1 MDDQKPL
8 LRNPGIFPAD
18 EELRIVFGKEVFR
31 KYKELMNTLT
41 SDQFGLKPEW
51 NYYKDGKAWL
61 CKVIYKKK
69 TIFWLSVWKN
79 SFKIVFYFT
88 EKTRSGVLE
97 LDIKETIK
105 NKFANTQASG
115 KLIPLIFEMDG
126 KEQLDD
132 LLRISKYKM
141 NLK

>member
-41 SDQFGLKPEW
+41 DDQFGLKPEW

-61 CKVIYKKK
+61 C
-69 TIFWLSVWKN
+69 N
-79 SFKIVFYFT
+79 SFIRRKPYFGFPFG
-88 EKTRSGVLE
+88 R
-97 LDIKETIK
+97 
-105 NKFANTQASG
+105 
-115 KLIPLIFEMDG
+115 IPLKLFFILPKKRVQGF
-126 KEQLDD
+126 LNW
-132 LLRISKYKM
+132 I
-141 NLK
+141 

>member
-1 MDDQKPL
+1 MDDQTPL

-18 EELRIVFGKEVFR
+18 EELEIVFGKEVFR
-31 KYKELMNTLT
+31 VYNELMNTLT
-41 SDQFGLKPEW
+41 SDKFGLKPEW

-69 TIFWLSVWKN
+69 TIFWLSVWEN
-79 SFKIVFYFT
+79 AFKIVFYFT
-88 EKTRSGVLE
+88 GKTRPGLLE
-97 LDIKETIK
+97 LDIKDTIK
-105 NKFANTQASG
+105 NKFANTQAAG
-115 KLIPLIFEMDG
+115 KLIPLIFEIDG

-132 LLRISKYKM
+132 LLKISKYKM